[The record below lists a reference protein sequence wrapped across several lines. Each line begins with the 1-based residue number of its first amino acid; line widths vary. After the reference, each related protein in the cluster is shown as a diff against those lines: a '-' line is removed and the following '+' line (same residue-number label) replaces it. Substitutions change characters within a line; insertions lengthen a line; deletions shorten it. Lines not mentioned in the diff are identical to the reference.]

1 MDIEKKQQA
10 FRTILRPHSME
21 KRRFFLLFFN
31 QTIRRIIM
39 TIEMII
45 VLAILA
51 FMVVML
57 LTRIIPYGVTAMI
70 CCVAFVL
77 TGVCDLSTAFS
88 GLSNSTTIMVAT
100 MIVVATALGKTSL
113 VHRLRGVMTNL
124 QGKQGIFLVVALYVI
139 TIALSQLMGQ
149 IACLSIMLL
158 FVQTLDEKSSIS
170 PARMLFAV
178 ACINTIW
185 TSKIP
190 IGMGATMP
198 GTINSFYQG
207 MVGPE
212 DLLAITDYF
221 KAGIL
226 PAIVGTLYCILCYK
240 LIPSGKI
247 DSSQVKDVKDAA
259 PLSRRDEI
267 IIFLVFLL
275 VMGGF
280 MFSNQLGSDI
290 TNVLPAAGVLILIL
304 TKVLSVKEAVSTLT
318 SDMVWMIAG
327 MTVMSSVLGSTGVGD
342 LIGNTVL
349 NILGSNPSG
358 LFVTIVFCV
367 VTTLLTNF
375 LSNMGTMAL
384 MCPIAAATAQAG
396 DMNVKA
402 VVLVAAVSS
411 WFAVAMPTG
420 CAGAMMA
427 FGIGN
432 HNALKVM
439 KFTLPLVL
447 LLMVSLIIG
456 VNLFFPIYN

>member
-1 MDIEKKQQA
+1 
-10 FRTILRPHSME
+10 
-21 KRRFFLLFFN
+21 
-31 QTIRRIIM
+31 M

-100 MIVVATALGKTSL
+100 MIVVASALGKTSL
-113 VHRLRGVMTNL
+113 VHRLRGIMTNL

-247 DSSQVKDVKDAA
+247 DNSQVKDVKETEA
-259 PLSRRDEI
+259 LSRRDEI
-267 IIFLVFLL
+267 ITFLVFFL

-280 MFSNQLGSDI
+280 MFSI
-290 TNVLPAAGVLILIL
+290 CH
-304 TKVLSVKEAVSTLT
+304 E
-318 SDMVWMIAG
+318 
-327 MTVMSSVLGSTGVGD
+327 
-342 LIGNTVL
+342 
-349 NILGSNPSG
+349 PSG
-358 LFVTIVFCV
+358 CSV
-367 VTTLLTNF
+367 
-375 LSNMGTMAL
+375 AL
-384 MCPIAAATAQAG
+384 NRSSPPMPGCPV
-396 DMNVKA
+396 DEK
-402 VVLVAAVSS
+402 
-411 WFAVAMPTG
+411 
-420 CAGAMMA
+420 
-427 FGIGN
+427 
-432 HNALKVM
+432 
-439 KFTLPLVL
+439 
-447 LLMVSLIIG
+447 
-456 VNLFFPIYN
+456 

>member
-1 MDIEKKQQA
+1 
-10 FRTILRPHSME
+10 
-21 KRRFFLLFFN
+21 
-31 QTIRRIIM
+31 M

-185 TSKIP
+185 IP

-247 DSSQVKDVKDAA
+247 DNSQVKDVKETEA
-259 PLSRRDEI
+259 LSRRDEI
-267 IIFLVFLL
+267 ITFLVFFL

-280 MFSNQLGSDI
+280 MFSNQLGSDV

-358 LFVTIVFCV
+358 LFVSIVFCV
-367 VTTLLTNF
+367 VTTILTNF

-396 DMNVKA
+396 GMNVQA

-411 WFAVAMPTG
+411 WFAIAMPTG

-432 HNALKVM
+432 HNAFKVM

-447 LLMVSLIIG
+447 LLMISLIIG

>member
-1 MDIEKKQQA
+1 
-10 FRTILRPHSME
+10 
-21 KRRFFLLFFN
+21 
-31 QTIRRIIM
+31 M

-100 MIVVATALGKTSL
+100 MIVVASALGKTSL

-190 IGMGATMP
+190 IGTGSTMP
-198 GTINSFYQG
+198 GTHYSFYQG
-207 MVGPE
+207 MVGLE
-212 DLLAITDYF
+212 ELLAITDYF
-221 KAGIL
+221 KPGIL

-247 DSSQVKDVKDAA
+247 DNSQVKDVKETEA
-259 PLSRRDEI
+259 LSRRDEI
-267 IIFLVFLL
+267 ITFLVFFL

-280 MFSNQLGSDI
+280 MFSNQLGSDV

-358 LFVTIVFCV
+358 LFVSIVFCV
-367 VTTLLTNF
+367 VTTILTNF

-396 DMNVKA
+396 GMNVKA

-411 WFAVAMPTG
+411 WFAIAMPTG

-432 HNALKVM
+432 HNAFKVM

-447 LLMVSLIIG
+447 LLMISLIIG

>member
-1 MDIEKKQQA
+1 
-10 FRTILRPHSME
+10 
-21 KRRFFLLFFN
+21 
-31 QTIRRIIM
+31 M

-100 MIVVATALGKTSL
+100 MIVVASALGKTSL

-226 PAIVGTLYCILCYK
+226 PAIVGTDYFKAGILPAIVGTLYCILCYK

-247 DSSQVKDVKDAA
+247 DNSQVKDVKETEA
-259 PLSRRDEI
+259 LSRRDEI
-267 IIFLVFLL
+267 ITFLVFFL

-280 MFSNQLGSDI
+280 MFSNQLGSDV

-358 LFVTIVFCV
+358 LFVSIVFCV
-367 VTTLLTNF
+367 VTTILTNF

-396 DMNVKA
+396 GMNVKA

-411 WFAVAMPTG
+411 WFAIAMPTG

-432 HNALKVM
+432 HNAFKVM

-447 LLMVSLIIG
+447 LLMISLIIG

>member
-1 MDIEKKQQA
+1 
-10 FRTILRPHSME
+10 
-21 KRRFFLLFFN
+21 
-31 QTIRRIIM
+31 M

-100 MIVVATALGKTSL
+100 MIVVASALGKTSL

-226 PAIVGTLYCILCYK
+226 PAIVGTVYCILCYK

-247 DSSQVKDVKDAA
+247 DNSQVKDVKEIEA
-259 PLSRRDEI
+259 LSRRDEI
-267 IIFLVFLL
+267 ITFLVFFL

-280 MFSNQLGSDI
+280 MFSNQLGSDV

-358 LFVTIVFCV
+358 LFVSIVFCV
-367 VTTLLTNF
+367 VTTILTNF

-396 DMNVKA
+396 GMNVKA

-411 WFAVAMPTG
+411 WFAIAMPTG

-432 HNALKVM
+432 HNAFKVM
-439 KFTLPLVL
+439 KFTLPLVF
-447 LLMVSLIIG
+447 LLMISLIIG

>member
-1 MDIEKKQQA
+1 
-10 FRTILRPHSME
+10 
-21 KRRFFLLFFN
+21 
-31 QTIRRIIM
+31 M

-100 MIVVATALGKTSL
+100 MIVVASALGKTSL
-113 VHRLRGVMTNL
+113 VHRLRGTITNL
-124 QGKQGIFLVVALYVI
+124 QGKQGIFLVVALYGI

-185 TSKIP
+185 TAKIP

-226 PAIVGTLYCILCYK
+226 PAIVGTVYCILCYK

-247 DSSQVKDVKDAA
+247 DNSQVKDVKETEA
-259 PLSRRDEI
+259 LSRRDEI
-267 IIFLVFLL
+267 ITFLVFFL

-280 MFSNQLGSDI
+280 MLSKQLGSDV

-358 LFVTIVFCV
+358 LFVSIVFCV
-367 VTTLLTNF
+367 VTTILTNF

-396 DMNVKA
+396 GMNVKA

-411 WFAVAMPTG
+411 WFAIAMPTG
-420 CAGAMMA
+420 CASAMMA

-432 HNALKVM
+432 HNAFKVM

-447 LLMVSLIIG
+447 LLMISLIIG

>member
-1 MDIEKKQQA
+1 
-10 FRTILRPHSME
+10 
-21 KRRFFLLFFN
+21 
-31 QTIRRIIM
+31 M

-198 GTINSFYQG
+198 GTINS
-207 MVGPE
+207 
-212 DLLAITDYF
+212 

>member
-1 MDIEKKQQA
+1 
-10 FRTILRPHSME
+10 
-21 KRRFFLLFFN
+21 
-31 QTIRRIIM
+31 M

-88 GLSNSTTIMVAT
+88 GLSNSTTIMVVT
-100 MIVVATALGKTSL
+100 MIVVASALGKTSL

-185 TSKIP
+185 TPKIP

-226 PAIVGTLYCILCYK
+226 PAIVGTVYCILCYK

-247 DSSQVKDVKDAA
+247 DNSQVKDVKEIEA
-259 PLSRRDEI
+259 LSRRDEI
-267 IIFLVFLL
+267 ITFLVFFL

-280 MFSNQLGSDI
+280 MFSNQLGSDV

-358 LFVTIVFCV
+358 LFVSIVFCV
-367 VTTLLTNF
+367 VTTILTNF

-396 DMNVKA
+396 GMNVKA

-411 WFAVAMPTG
+411 WFAIAMPTG

-432 HNALKVM
+432 HNAFKVM
-439 KFTLPLVL
+439 KFTLPLVF
-447 LLMVSLIIG
+447 LLMISLIIG

>member
-1 MDIEKKQQA
+1 
-10 FRTILRPHSME
+10 
-21 KRRFFLLFFN
+21 
-31 QTIRRIIM
+31 M

-420 CAGAMMA
+420 CAGAIMA